1 MAVSDDVA
9 RSGCGVVTEGGESVR
24 HCVGSWWAGW
34 CCGEGMSP
42 MVLMRFSVLRDDL
55 DFGDF
60 GLCLENE
67 EMIN

>member
-1 MAVSDDVA
+1 MF
-9 RSGCGVVTEGGESVR
+9 
-24 HCVGSWWAGW
+24 
-34 CCGEGMSP
+34 
-42 MVLMRFSVLRDDL
+42 LMRFSVLRDGL